1 MELPKLYS
9 IKSIKQKKDI
19 VSEIATLLGKLDVKS
34 YPNITMQLEDD
45 NSKIE
50 LIETIINN
58 LYSGMGVYNI
68 GEAISSI
75 EVTLND

>member
-1 MELPKLYS
+1 M
-9 IKSIKQKKDI
+9 
-19 VSEIATLLGKLDVKS
+19 LGKLDVNI

>member
-1 MELPKLYS
+1 MELPILYS
-9 IKSIKQKKDI
+9 IKSIKQKK
-19 VSEIATLLGKLDVKS
+19 EIFSNIIRILSRLDVED
-34 YPNITMQLEDD
+34 YPNVCMQIEND
-45 NSKIE
+45 NSKVE

-68 GEAISSI
+68 KDAISSI

>member
-1 MELPKLYS
+1 MKLPKLYS
-9 IKSIKQKKDI
+9 IKSISQKKDI
-19 VSEIATLLGKLDVKS
+19 VSKIIYNLKVLDAEKF
-34 YPNITMQLEDD
+34 PNVSMQIKND

-58 LYSGMGVYNI
+58 LYSGMGVYSI
-68 GEAISSI
+68 GDAISSI

>member
-9 IKSIKQKKDI
+9 IKSIKQKKEI
-19 VSEIATLLGKLDVKS
+19 VSNIVNALGSLDVNK
-34 YPNITMQLEDD
+34 YPNVTMQIEND

-58 LYSGMGVYNI
+58 LYSGMGVFSI

-75 EVTLND
+75 EGTLND

>member
-1 MELPKLYS
+1 MQLPKLYS

-19 VSEIATLLGKLDVKS
+19 VSDIVIKLGSLDVNNF
-34 YPNITMQLEDD
+34 PNITMQLEND

-58 LYSGMGVYNI
+58 LYSGMGVYNVR
-68 GEAISSI
+68 EAISSI

>member
-1 MELPKLYS
+1 MKLPKLYS
-9 IKSIKQKKDI
+9 IKSISQKKYI
-19 VSEIATLLGKLDVKS
+19 VSKIIYNLKVLDAEKF
-34 YPNITMQLEDD
+34 PNVSMQIKND

-58 LYSGMGVYNI
+58 LYSGMGVYSI
-68 GEAISSI
+68 GDAISSI

>member
-1 MELPKLYS
+1 
-9 IKSIKQKKDI
+9 
-19 VSEIATLLGKLDVKS
+19 
-34 YPNITMQLEDD
+34 MQIEND

-58 LYSGMGVYNI
+58 LYSGMGVFSI

>member
-1 MELPKLYS
+1 MKLPKLYS

-19 VSEIATLLGKLDVKS
+19 VSDIAIMLAKLDGKKF
-34 YPNITMQLEDD
+34 PNVTMQLEND